1 MVGKHISVIYAL
13 KDGSKMLKKIIIKK
27 VDNIISQFPLKK
39 EAKILP
45 NSRLCDTINLFGSL
59 LSERVKA
66 RLLEEF
72 PNHCF
77 DKISAFTTL
86 EEIYNLIINSKNLN
100 DVGKK
105 LNLVKNL
112 SFKDD
117 ILEQTNQN
125 INSTGI
131 DIETRSSMPENIFE
145 ISSLKLRKRLF
156 TINEVTYSLTKP
168 DPLMTLLGIFSAKE
182 SIIKAIF
189 FKKKIKYT
197 DIEIKYSS
205 EGKPFPLINKIYDSN
220 LQISISHC
228 ENIVISNC
236 IYFKS

>member
-1 MVGKHISVIYAL
+1 MVSKHISVIYVL
-13 KDGSKMLKKIIIKK
+13 KDGRNMFEKIIIKK
-27 VDNIISQFPLKK
+27 VNDVISQFPLKK
-39 EAKILP
+39 GAKILP
-45 NSRLCDTINLFGSL
+45 NSRLCDTVNFFGSL

-66 RLLEEF
+66 RLLEKF
-72 PNHCF
+72 PDHCF
-77 DKISAFTTL
+77 DNISAFTTL
-86 EEIYNLIINSKNLN
+86 EEIYNLIINNKNLTYEEKN
-100 DVGKK
+100 I
-105 LNLVKNL
+105 NLVKNL
-112 SFKDD
+112 NIKNNIF
-117 ILEQTNQN
+117 EQSNQN

-131 DIETRSSMPENIFE
+131 DIETRSSMPESIFE

-156 TINEVTYSLTKP
+156 TINEVTYSLTKS

-182 SIIKAIF
+182 SIIKAIY

-205 EGKPFPLINKIYDSN
+205 QGKPFPLINKIYDSN